1 MMPVIR
7 HLNIPEQPETEYRE
21 EQKRFA
27 EMQEDLRAQTRALRR
42 AQLFGW
48 FSHVR
53 DAAALPAKRKPSAA
67 KGLGP
72 QGECF

>member
-7 HLNIPEQPETEYRE
+7 PLNIPEQPETEYRA
-21 EQKRFA
+21 EQKMLA
-27 EMQEDLRAQTRALRR
+27 EMQAELRAQTRALRR

-67 KGLGP
+67 AGFGTS
-72 QGECF
+72 